1 VAAESD
7 GIMRA
12 LLQAL
17 ASSLSG
23 DKKLKLFAWWLFDRE
38 TRLYL
43 SQLKQRFENAGLAPI
58 LQQHPFIFY
67 KFRAH
72 AFLLK
77 GHSEP
82 QQILNALYCHYVR
95 LARSQS
101 MQTISSYFNE
111 GAMLWQQSFEQ
122 LNVTVL
128 MQYDHRMRFEG
139 QLSLKLLLNG
149 NEAYFINFV
158 LDGDTAKVAGV
169 QGVKDHKD
177 LYKTF
182 TKQLHGLRP
191 QNFIWMAFLD
201 WCKAMGIQ
209 QVLGVRPEWHVY
221 QNETK
226 SQAKI
231 GFDYETF
238 WQEVGG
244 TGFDEVWYA
253 LPIDYPHK
261 PIEEVEQKKRSL
273 YRKRYALLNEVRAVI
288 GQDVISC
295 RS

>member
-1 VAAESD
+1 MTVL
-7 GIMRA
+7 I
-12 LLQAL
+12 QAL
-17 ASSLSG
+17 SSLLSW
-23 DKKLKLFAWWLFDRE
+23 DKKLKLLSWWLFDAE
-38 TRLYL
+38 TRHYL
-43 SQLKQRFENAGLAPI
+43 SNIKTKFDASGLGDLLVA
-58 LQQHPFIFY
+58 HPFLFY
-67 KFRAH
+67 MFRAH
-72 AFLLK
+72 AFLFK
-77 GHSEP
+77 GNSEP

-95 LARSQS
+95 LAQSQS
-101 MQTISSYFNE
+101 IQTIRCYFNE
-111 GAMLWQQSFEQ
+111 GVILWQQSFEH
-122 LNVTVL
+122 LNVTLL

-149 NEAYFINFV
+149 DEAYFINFV
-158 LDGDTAKVAGV
+158 LDGDSAKVAGV

-177 LYKTF
+177 TYKIF

-191 QNFIWMAFLD
+191 QNFIWMAFLN
-201 WCKAMGIQ
+201 WCKAMSIQ

-244 TGFDEVWYA
+244 TGFDAVWYQ

-273 YRKRYALLNEVRAVI
+273 YRKRYALLDGVSAVI
-288 GQDVISC
+288 QQKVKLL
-295 RS
+295 

>member
-1 VAAESD
+1 
-7 GIMRA
+7 MRT
-12 LLQAL
+12 LLQVL
-17 ASSLSG
+17 SSSLSG

-38 TRLYL
+38 TRRYL
-43 SQLKQRFENAGLAPI
+43 SQLKQRFENAGLEAI

-82 QQILNALYCHYVR
+82 QQILNALYHHYVR
-95 LARSQS
+95 LAQSQS
-101 MQTISSYFNE
+101 MQTMSSYFNE
-111 GAMLWQQSFEQ
+111 GSVLWQQSFEQ
-122 LNVTVL
+122 LNVTLL

-149 NEAYFINFV
+149 DEAYFINFV

-201 WCKAMGIQ
+201 WCKAIGIV

-226 SQAKI
+226 SQGKI

-244 TGFDEVWYA
+244 IGFDDAWYA

-273 YRKRYALLNEVRAVI
+273 YRKRYALLNEMKQGIEQEMAL
-288 GQDVISC
+288 C
-295 RS
+295 RR

>member
-1 VAAESD
+1 
-7 GIMRA
+7 MKA
-12 LLQAL
+12 LIQAL
-17 ASSLSG
+17 SSSLSW
-23 DKKLKLFAWWLFDRE
+23 DKKLKLLGWWLFDAG
-38 TRLYL
+38 TRHYL
-43 SQLKQRFENAGLAPI
+43 SNIKTKFEAFGLGELLVA
-58 LQQHPFIFY
+58 HPFLFY
-67 KFRAH
+67 MFRAH
-72 AFLLK
+72 AFLFK
-77 GHSEP
+77 GNSEP

-95 LARSQS
+95 LAQS
-101 MQTISSYFNE
+101 MQAMNSYFNE
-111 GAMLWQQSFEQ
+111 GSVLWQQSFEQ
-122 LNVTVL
+122 LRVTLL

-139 QLSLKLLLNG
+139 QLSLKLLLNDD
-149 NEAYFINFV
+149 EAYFINFV

-191 QNFIWMAFLD
+191 QNLIWMAFLD
-201 WCKAMGIQ
+201 WCKAIGIQ

-221 QNETK
+221 QNEAK

-273 YRKRYALLNEVRAVI
+273 YRKRYALLNEMKQGIEQEMAL
-288 GQDVISC
+288 C
-295 RS
+295 RR

>member
-1 VAAESD
+1 
-7 GIMRA
+7 MKA
-12 LLQAL
+12 LIQVLS
-17 ASSLSG
+17 SSLSW
-23 DKKLKLFAWWLFDRE
+23 DKKLKLLGWWLFDAE
-38 TRLYL
+38 TRYYL
-43 SQLKQRFENAGLAPI
+43 LNVKTKFETSGLGELLVA
-58 LQQHPFIFY
+58 HPFLFY
-67 KFRAH
+67 MFRAH

-82 QQILNALYCHYVR
+82 QQILDALYRHYVR
-95 LARSQS
+95 LAQSQS
-101 MQTISSYFNE
+101 MQTLSSYFNQ
-111 GAMLWQQSFEQ
+111 GVVLWQQSFEQ

-149 NEAYFINFV
+149 DEAYFVNFV

-191 QNFIWMAFLD
+191 QNLIWMAFLD
-201 WCKAMGIQ
+201 WCKAIGIV

-244 TGFDEVWYA
+244 EGLDEVWYV

-273 YRKRYALLNEVRAVI
+273 YRKRYALLDEVRVVIEARVKAV
-288 GQDVISC
+288 
-295 RS
+295 

>member
-1 VAAESD
+1 
-7 GIMRA
+7 MKA
-12 LLQAL
+12 LIQVLQ
-17 ASSLSG
+17 SSLAT
-23 DKKLKLFAWWLFDRE
+23 DKKVKLFFWWLLSADARHYVAQVKTQFDDVG
-38 TRLYL
+38 L
-43 SQLKQRFENAGLAPI
+43 SEVLVL
-58 LQQHPFIFY
+58 HPFVFY
-67 KFRAH
+67 MFRAH

-77 GHSEP
+77 GQSASADIA
-82 QQILNALYCHYVR
+82 QALFAHYVSLVSR
-95 LARSQS
+95 MGHEAVPSLFSQGLS
-101 MQTISSYFNE
+101 LY
-111 GAMLWQQSFEQ
+111 EQ
-122 LNVTVL
+122 MFDDLSVALVL
-128 MQYDHRMRFEG
+128 QYDHRMRFEG

-149 NEAYFINFV
+149 DEAYFINFV
-158 LDGDTAKVAGV
+158 LDGDTVKVAGV

-177 LYKTF
+177 LYKIF

-201 WCKAMGIQ
+201 WCKAVGVT

-226 SQAKI
+226 SQGKV

-244 TGFDEVWYA
+244 EGFDEVWYV

-273 YRKRYALLNEVRAVI
+273 YRKRYALLDEVNLGMLAMLSLVSAARA
-288 GQDVISC
+288 D
-295 RS
+295 

>member
-1 VAAESD
+1 
-7 GIMRA
+7 MRA

-17 ASSLSG
+17 SSSLSG
-23 DKKLKLFAWWLFDRE
+23 NKKLKLFAWWLFDRE
-38 TRLYL
+38 TRRYL

-82 QQILNALYCHYVR
+82 QQILNALYDHYVR
-95 LARSQS
+95 LAQSQS
-101 MQTISSYFNE
+101 MQTMSGYFNE
-111 GAMLWQQSFEQ
+111 GTLLWQQSFEQ
-122 LNVTVL
+122 LNVTLL

-149 NEAYFINFV
+149 DEAYFINFV

-169 QGVKDHKD
+169 QGVKDHRD

-191 QNFIWMAFLD
+191 QNLIWMAFLD
-201 WCKAMGIQ
+201 WCKAIDIV

-226 SQAKI
+226 SQGKI

-244 TGFDEVWYA
+244 VGFDAVWYA

-273 YRKRYALLNEVRAVI
+273 YRKRYALLDEVKQGI
-288 GQDVISC
+288 EQEVISC
-295 RS
+295 QS

>member
-1 VAAESD
+1 
-7 GIMRA
+7 MRA

-17 ASSLSG
+17 SSSLSG

-38 TRLYL
+38 TRRYL

-82 QQILNALYCHYVR
+82 QQILNALYDHYVR
-95 LARSQS
+95 LAQSQS
-101 MQTISSYFNE
+101 MQTMSSYFNE
-111 GAMLWQQSFEQ
+111 GTLLWQQSFEQ
-122 LNVTVL
+122 LNVTLL

-149 NEAYFINFV
+149 DEAYFINFV

-169 QGVKDHKD
+169 QGVKDNKD

-191 QNFIWMAFLD
+191 QNLIWMAFLD
-201 WCKAMGIQ
+201 WCKAVGIQ

-226 SQAKI
+226 SQSKI

-244 TGFDEVWYA
+244 VGFDAVWYS

-261 PIEEVEQKKRSL
+261 PIEAVEQKKRSL
-273 YRKRYALLNEVRAVI
+273 YRKRYALLDEMKQGVERE
-288 GQDVISC
+288 VISC
-295 RS
+295 QS

>member
-1 VAAESD
+1 
-7 GIMRA
+7 MKA
-12 LLQAL
+12 LIQVLQSSLATDKKIKLLLWWL
-17 ASSLSG
+17 ASSDARRYVVQVKTQFDDVGLS
-23 DKKLKLFAWWLFDRE
+23 DVLV
-38 TRLYL
+38 LY
-43 SQLKQRFENAGLAPI
+43 
-58 LQQHPFIFY
+58 PFVFY
-67 KFRAH
+67 MFRAH
-72 AFLLK
+72 AFLFK
-77 GHSEP
+77 GQSASADLA
-82 QQILNALYCHYVR
+82 QALFAHYVSLVLR
-95 LARSQS
+95 MGHEAVPSLFSQGLS
-101 MQTISSYFNE
+101 LYRQCFDELSVE
-111 GAMLWQQSFEQ
+111 L
-122 LNVTVL
+122 VL
-128 MQYDHRMRFEG
+128 QYDHRMRFEG

-149 NEAYFINFV
+149 DEAYFVNFV
-158 LDGDTAKVAGV
+158 LDGDAVKVAGV
-169 QGVKDHKD
+169 QGVKDNKG

-201 WCKAMGIQ
+201 WCKTVGVT

-226 SQAKI
+226 SQGKI

-244 TGFDEVWYA
+244 EGFDDVWYA

-273 YRKRYALLNEVRAVI
+273 YRKRYVLLDEVKGDIEEGVKR
-288 GQDVISC
+288 C

>member
-1 VAAESD
+1 
-7 GIMRA
+7 MKA
-12 LLQAL
+12 LIQVLS
-17 ASSLSG
+17 SSLSW
-23 DKKLKLFAWWLFDRE
+23 DKKFKLSGWWLFDAE
-38 TRLYL
+38 TRHYL
-43 SQLKQRFENAGLAPI
+43 SNIKTEFEVSGLGDLLVA
-58 LQQHPFIFY
+58 HPFLFY
-67 KFRAH
+67 MFRAH

-77 GHSEP
+77 GHSDS

-95 LARSQS
+95 LAQSQS
-101 MQTISSYFNE
+101 INTMSGYFNE
-111 GAMLWQQSFEQ
+111 GSVLWQQLFEQ
-122 LNVTVL
+122 LNVTLL

-149 NEAYFINFV
+149 DEAYFVNFV
-158 LDGDTAKVAGV
+158 LDGDAAKVAGV

-177 LYKTF
+177 TYKIF

-191 QNFIWMAFLD
+191 QSFIWMAFLA
-201 WCKAMGIQ
+201 WCKAIGIQ

-244 TGFDEVWYA
+244 TGFDEVWYQ

-273 YRKRYALLNEVRAVI
+273 YRKRYALLDGVEATIKKEVA
-288 GQDVISC
+288 SC
-295 RS
+295 RL

>member
-1 VAAESD
+1 MKSLIQVLQSSLATD
-7 GIMRA
+7 KKIK
-12 LLQAL
+12 LLLWWL
-17 ASSLSG
+17 ASS
-23 DKKLKLFAWWLFDRE
+23 DARRYVAQVKTQFDD
-38 TRLYL
+38 
-43 SQLKQRFENAGLAPI
+43 AGLSDV
-58 LQQHPFIFY
+58 LVLHPFVFY
-67 KFRAH
+67 MFRAH

-77 GHSEP
+77 GQSASADIA
-82 QQILNALYCHYVR
+82 QALFAHYVSLISR
-95 LARSQS
+95 MGHEAVPSLFSQGLS
-101 MQTISSYFNE
+101 LYRQCFDELSVE
-111 GAMLWQQSFEQ
+111 L
-122 LNVTVL
+122 VL
-128 MQYDHRMRFEG
+128 QYDHRMRFEG

-149 NEAYFINFV
+149 DEAYFVNFV
-158 LDGDTAKVAGV
+158 LEGNAVKVAGI
-169 QGVKDHKD
+169 QGVKDNKG

-201 WCKAMGIQ
+201 WCKTVGVT

-226 SQAKI
+226 SQGKI

-244 TGFDEVWYA
+244 EGFDDVWYA

-273 YRKRYALLNEVRAVI
+273 YRKRYVLLDEVKGDIEEGVKR
-288 GQDVISC
+288 C